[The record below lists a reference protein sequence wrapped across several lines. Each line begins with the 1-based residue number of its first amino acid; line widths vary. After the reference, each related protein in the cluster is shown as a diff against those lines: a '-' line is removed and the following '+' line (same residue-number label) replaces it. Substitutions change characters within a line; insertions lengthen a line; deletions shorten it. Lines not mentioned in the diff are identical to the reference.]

1 MAEVFDIT
9 SERERRKG
17 AREYGMYMFSADFY
31 APASPGDDYRA
42 NLSGFDVLPDDRAAG
57 DRMREQ
63 AKVLEAIALILR
75 GNAEAM
81 APTDDGHV
89 MMRAMIFQ
97 SSRVVAWTSNRIE
110 TTEQREWAHS
120 CLDDAKELVS
130 AALSKLDD

>member
-42 NLSGFDVLPDDRAAG
+42 NLSVFDVLPDDRAAG

-75 GNAEAM
+75 ANAEAM

-89 MMRAMIFQ
+89 IMRAMAFQ
-97 SSRVVAWTSNRIE
+97 SSRVVMWTSNKVQ
-110 TTEQREWAHS
+110 TEEQCDWVRS
-120 CLDDAKELVS
+120 CLDYAKEIVP
-130 AALSKLDD
+130 ADYTKAED